1 MIAALI
7 CVFGFAIG
15 GATIGGDTGGA
26 GGVTTGGSGGVTG
39 GAGDVTGASGGVG
52 LGFGVT
58 GTTRTSAD
66 GGRMPHEGE
75 MALGYHFF
83 TAESTAKAS
92 IALARLGDASL
103 HLLIATGSVAR
114 AASEGIPTS

>member
-1 MIAALI
+1 
-7 CVFGFAIG
+7 
-15 GATIGGDTGGA
+15 
-26 GGVTTGGSGGVTG
+26 VTG
-39 GAGDVTGASGGVG
+39 GAGGVG
-52 LGFGVT
+52 LGFGAT
-58 GTTRTSAD
+58 GTTGTSAA
-66 GGRMPHEGE
+66 GGRMLLEGA

-103 HLLIATGSVAR
+103 HLLIALGSVAR